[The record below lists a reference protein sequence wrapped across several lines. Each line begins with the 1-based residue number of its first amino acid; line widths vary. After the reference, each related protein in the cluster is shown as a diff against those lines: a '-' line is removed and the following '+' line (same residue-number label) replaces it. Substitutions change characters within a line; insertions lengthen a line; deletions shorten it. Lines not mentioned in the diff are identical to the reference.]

1 MHVRNQNH
9 ANNGSKP
16 IKNLTPTECHSLTK
30 MLEERITQQ
39 VPRAKDI
46 RNATMI
52 LLMLDAGLR
61 VGEVVQMR
69 LANLLY
75 ERHPAKS
82 VRINAAIAKN
92 KIERLIPMSEKLR
105 IAIDRMTDFVW
116 DYNPEEPDHFA
127 FYINCIHKHLSTRQV
142 ERIVNACCRTAFG
155 RSIHP
160 HALRHTFATRLMKVT
175 DIRTVQVM
183 LGHKSVTST
192 QVYTHPN
199 DEDCQNAIEKVEK
212 TC

>member
-1 MHVRNQNH
+1 MPPQYKNLNENKTI
-9 ANNGSKP
+9 A
-16 IKNLTPTECHSLTK
+16 IKNLTATECHQLTT
-30 MLEERITQQ
+30 MLEERIIKRVPQQ
-39 VPRAKDI
+39 KDI

-61 VGEVVQMR
+61 VGECVQMR

-82 VRINAAIAKN
+82 VKVNAAISKN
-92 KIERLIPMSEKLR
+92 KIERLVPMSEKVI

-116 DYNPEEPDHFA
+116 DYAPEDPDHFA
-127 FYINCIHKHLSTRQV
+127 FYIHDKHKHLTTRQA
-142 ERIVNACCRTAFG
+142 ERIVNAACHTAFG
-155 RSIHP
+155 RSVHP

-175 DIRTVQVM
+175 DIRTVQIM
-183 LGHKSVTST
+183 LGHKSITST

-212 TC
+212 NC